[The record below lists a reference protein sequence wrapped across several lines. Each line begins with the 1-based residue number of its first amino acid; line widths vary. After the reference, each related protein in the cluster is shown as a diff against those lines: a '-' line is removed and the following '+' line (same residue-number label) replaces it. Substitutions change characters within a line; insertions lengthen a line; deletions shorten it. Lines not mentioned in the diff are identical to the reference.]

1 MDWPLPALKQRP
13 LALPGAATGP
23 PNWLIPEHMILI
35 AKNFNQYLARNIF
48 ESYISHRQLSLRTRN
63 YRNTN
68 PALPTRAKPPPPP
81 AGPPPV
87 CFLRFLFCDNFLCA
101 N

>member
-35 AKNFNQYLARNIF
+35 AKNF
-48 ESYISHRQLSLRTRN
+48 
-63 YRNTN
+63 
-68 PALPTRAKPPPPP
+68 
-81 AGPPPV
+81 
-87 CFLRFLFCDNFLCA
+87 
-101 N
+101 